1 MRRPSKDCRPEEEEL
16 RNIQKFL
23 HFAKRLSMLYAPY
36 DPLRYNKIST
46 CRNRKS
52 GCTITTLWVVI
63 LRTEG
68 ARVLEI
74 LKSVMMKI
82 MIMLMVN
89 YFSGIMMMM
98 MKIMMIIMMLKYC
111 SCPVLGQPDNCSKNI
126 NFFLVTISKI
136 LRSYWMGHIVF

>member
-1 MRRPSKDCRPEEEEL
+1 
-16 RNIQKFL
+16 
-23 HFAKRLSMLYAPY
+23 MLYAPY
-36 DPLRYNKIST
+36 DPLRYNKISA

-74 LKSVMMKI
+74 LESVMMKI
-82 MIMLMVN
+82 MIMMMVN
-89 YFSGIMMMM
+89 YCSGIMMM
-98 MKIMMIIMMLKYC
+98 MKIMMIIMMLNYRA
-111 SCPVLGQPDNCSKNI
+111 CPVLGQPDNYSKNI

-136 LRSYWMGHIVF
+136 LRSCWMGHIVFWYMNINVSEKPASSVIMEEEISQ